1 MCLHEDPSKAGV
13 ARGCLSC
20 PGIGAATPEPVGGA
34 GAVLWTFQR
43 KGGQTGDYVDLQL
56 DPPSQP
62 TTLPAVSLSHHFP
75 SAQ

>member
-13 ARGCLSC
+13 ARGCLSH
-20 PGIGAATPEPVGGA
+20 PGIGAATAEPVGGA

-43 KGGQTGDYVDLQL
+43 KGGQIVELQL
-56 DPPSQP
+56 DHPSQP
-62 TTLPAVSLSHHFP
+62 ATQPAVSLSHQFP